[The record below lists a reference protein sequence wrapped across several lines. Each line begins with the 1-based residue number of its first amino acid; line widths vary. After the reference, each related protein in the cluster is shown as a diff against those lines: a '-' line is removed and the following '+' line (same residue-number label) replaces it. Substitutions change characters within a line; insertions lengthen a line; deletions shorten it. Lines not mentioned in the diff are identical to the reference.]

1 LAIISKFEIAREISK
16 ERSILA
22 KGTKDS
28 KENNLSFFV
37 NLESSVIKIGMIII
51 LHLLVIEKV
60 SMNLEILVNKKKK
73 WSG

>member
-16 ERSILA
+16 ERSILV
-22 KGTKDS
+22 KGTKDR
-28 KENNLSFFV
+28 KENNPSFFV

>member
-16 ERSILA
+16 ERSILV